1 MLYETWQSG
10 QATFATNATFGG
22 SNLTLCSDGVM
33 PYTAYAEP
41 PTLLALAG
49 GLPPIVVL
57 NKIDRADA
65 RPEVVLNDM
74 YDLFIDLD
82 AKEEQ
87 LDFPADGQQSGDREQ
102 AARRLA
108 HEADGAA
115 HDRRAGELCRG
126 SGGET
131 GPARER

>member
-1 MLYETWQSG
+1 MVDG
-10 QATFATNATFGG
+10 DDVVG
-22 SNLTLCSDGVM
+22 SCQRRPPAADPLR
-33 PYTAYAEP
+33 AEHG
-41 PTLLALAG
+41 AG
-49 GLPPIVVL
+49 RGLSPIVVL

-65 RPEVVLNDM
+65 RPEVVLNGM

-87 LDFPADGQQSGDREQ
+87 LNFPADGRQSETVSK
-102 AARRLA
+102 RL
-108 HEADGAA
+108 EGQLIEVDGAA

-131 GPARER
+131 GPPQGRDDQHA